1 MKYLLTVKDAN
12 FTKKIK
18 NQSKALL
25 KLTFQGCFFLCKGG
39 DEMELKD
46 TTKLMESNDYKD
58 RMKAEYWQTKI
69 RYEKLHKMLVKS
81 DAGTLSFEPMDII
94 VLRDQLETM
103 EHYLYTLEVRGE
115 MEGVDLSGI

>member
-1 MKYLLTVKDAN
+1 
-12 FTKKIK
+12 
-18 NQSKALL
+18 
-25 KLTFQGCFFLCKGG
+25 
-39 DEMELKD
+39 MELKD
-46 TTKLMESNDYKD
+46 TAKLMESNDYKD

-94 VLRDQLETM
+94 ILRDQLETM

>member
-1 MKYLLTVKDAN
+1 
-12 FTKKIK
+12 
-18 NQSKALL
+18 
-25 KLTFQGCFFLCKGG
+25 
-39 DEMELKD
+39 MELKD

-69 RYEKLHKMLVKS
+69 RYEKLYKMLVKS